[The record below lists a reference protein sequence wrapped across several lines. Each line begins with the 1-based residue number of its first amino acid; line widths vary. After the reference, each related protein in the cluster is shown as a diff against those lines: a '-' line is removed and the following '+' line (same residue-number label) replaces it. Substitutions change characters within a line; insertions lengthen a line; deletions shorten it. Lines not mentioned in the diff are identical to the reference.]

1 MADLNIDKIDFVYDR
16 LQMDFNDDELMT
28 IWNELDSTRKGDKQ
42 IYKYDELNYLLR
54 NDTPTDIVIMTH
66 HNKFDSN
73 HTFIYY
79 ADDGRLNTAFILD
92 DIPFFNH
99 EDIAKY
105 LINSK
110 SQRLE
115 VYKNEMQDYFN
126 YPSKSKINF
135 AILSQSSENK
145 STNLLSTNLVK
156 ISSIF
161 LASPRSISSK
171 KAFFISCM
179 SI

>member
-1 MADLNIDKIDFVYDR
+1 MANLNIDKIDFVYDR

-54 NDTPTDIVIMTH
+54 NDTPTDIIIMTH
-66 HNKFDSN
+66 HDKFDSN

-110 SQRLE
+110 SKRLE
-115 VYKNEMQDYFN
+115 VYKNEMQDYFLQEVGKFLSDKDKAKTVLN
-126 YPSKSKINF
+126 NLIIFGMVDMINSDWNKIHGL
-135 AILSQSSENK
+135 IEKL
-145 STNLLSTNLVK
+145 
-156 ISSIF
+156 IS
-161 LASPRSISSK
+161 
-171 KAFFISCM
+171 
-179 SI
+179 